1 MAHCRR
7 LHRFLSSAAAAR
19 AAAPIPSQRV
29 PRPPGTSAQSA
40 RIRELGRLGRLR
52 EASEVFDRMPFRDII
67 AWNSMILAY
76 CNNGMPDAARSLADA
91 ISGGNLRTGTILLS
105 GYARAGRV
113 RDARRVFDEMRAR
126 NTVAWNAMV
135 TCYVQNGD
143 LTLARRLFDAMPS
156 RDVSSW
162 NTMLTGYCHSR
173 LMMDARNLFEQ
184 MPERNSV
191 SWTVMISG
199 YVLIEQHGKAWDMFR
214 TMHCEGMPPEQ
225 PNLVSVLSSIGHLGN
240 LDILGSI
247 QSLVHKT
254 GFERD
259 VVIGTAILN
268 AYTKDVNMLDTAV
281 KFFAGMAQK
290 NEYTWATMI
299 TALSQ
304 GGRIDDAFAF
314 YQRDPLKSV
323 PSRTSM
329 LTGLARCGW
338 INDARILFDQIPE
351 PNVVSWNA
359 MITGYMQNDIVD
371 EAEELFN
378 RMPFRNTISWAAMI
392 AGYAHNG
399 RSEQALVLLQAL
411 HRNGMLPSLS
421 SLTSSF
427 FACSNIEALETGKQ
441 VHSLA
446 VKVGCQFNSYVC
458 NALITMYTK
467 SRNISFVR
475 QIFDRMTVKDTV
487 SYNSFITALVQNN
500 LLEEA
505 RDTFD
510 NMPSR
515 DVVSWTTIISAY
527 AQADQGNE
535 ALEIFRSMLH
545 EHELPNPPIITIL
558 LGVGGSLGASKLGQQ
573 IHAVATKLGID
584 SGLIVANALVSMYFK
599 CGSPDSL
606 KVFDSM
612 EERDIFTWNIV
623 ITGFAHHGLGR
634 DTIRMYQ
641 QMESAG
647 VLPNEVTFVGLL
659 HACSHSGLV
668 DEGRQFFKSM
678 SSDYGLTPLL
688 EHYACMV
695 DLLGRAGDVQEA
707 EQFIYDMPIKPDAV
721 IWSAL
726 LGACKIHKNIE
737 IGRRAAEKLFSIEPS
752 NAGNYVMLSNIYS
765 SQGMWDEVANVRK
778 LMKEQGVSKEP
789 GCSWMQIKNKM
800 HSFVTGDEEH
810 EQIQDIHDTLWE
822 LYTLLKATGFVPDT
836 EFVLHDIDE
845 EQKESSLL
853 YHSEKLAV
861 AYGLLVT
868 PKGVPIQ
875 IMKNLRICGDCHTF
889 IKFVSQVT
897 KREIDIRD
905 GNRFHH
911 FRNGSC
917 SCDMEDETFDSS
929 FRGHADEVMEE
940 IIADDD
946 AILVKGTERHM
957 GLDLSKGIIRDN
969 LEYGVIEPL
978 MSKFAIEAAITILR
992 IGNTITLTKD
1002 DGWTFL

>member
-1 MAHCRR
+1 MMFPIKWSKPPMAQCRR
-7 LHRFLSSAAAAR
+7 LHRFLSSAAASR
-19 AAAPIPSQRV
+19 AAAPVPARRV
-29 PRPPGTSAQSA
+29 PRPPCTSEQSA

-52 EASEVFDRMPFRDII
+52 EAREVFDRMPFRDII

-91 ISGGNLRTGTILLS
+91 ISGGNMRTGTILLS

-113 RDARRVFDEMRAR
+113 REARRVFVEMRAR
-126 NTVAWNAMV
+126 NIVAWNAMV

-173 LMMDARNLFEQ
+173 LMLDARNLFEQ

-199 YVLIEQHGKAWDMFR
+199 YVLIEQHGKALDMFR

-225 PNLVSVLSSIGHLGN
+225 PNLVSVLSAIGHLGN

-247 QSLVHKT
+247 QSLVQKT

-268 AYTKDVNMLDTAV
+268 VYTKDVNMLDTAV
-281 KFFAGMAQK
+281 KFFEGMTRK
-290 NEYTWATMI
+290 NEYTWSTMI

-304 GGRIDDAFAF
+304 GGRIDDAIAF

-329 LTGLARCGW
+329 LTGLARCGM
-338 INDARILFDQIPE
+338 INNARILFDQIRE

-359 MITGYMQNDIVD
+359 MITGYMQNEMVD

-392 AGYAHNG
+392 AGYAHNA

-411 HRNGMLPSLS
+411 HRKGILPSLS

-446 VKVGCQFNSYVC
+446 VKAGCQFNSYVC

-467 SRNISFVR
+467 GRNMSFVR
-475 QIFDRMTVKDTV
+475 QIFDRMTVKDIV

-535 ALEIFRSMLH
+535 AVEIFKSMLH

-558 LGVGGSLGASKLGQQ
+558 LGVGGNLGASKLGQQ
-573 IHAVATKLGID
+573 IHSVATKLGMD
-584 SGLIVANALVSMYFK
+584 SGIIVANALVSMHFK
-599 CGSPDSL
+599 CGSADSL
-606 KVFDSM
+606 KVFNLM

-623 ITGFAHHGLGR
+623 ISGFAHLGLGR
-634 DTIRMYQ
+634 EAIRMYQ

-737 IGRRAAEKLFSIEPS
+737 IGRRAAEKLFSIDPS

-868 PKGVPIQ
+868 PKGMPIQ

-917 SCDMEDETFDSS
+917 SCGDF
-929 FRGHADEVMEE
+929 
-940 IIADDD
+940 
-946 AILVKGTERHM
+946 
-957 GLDLSKGIIRDN
+957 
-969 LEYGVIEPL
+969 
-978 MSKFAIEAAITILR
+978 
-992 IGNTITLTKD
+992 
-1002 DGWTFL
+1002 W

>member
-1 MAHCRR
+1 
-7 LHRFLSSAAAAR
+7 
-19 AAAPIPSQRV
+19 
-29 PRPPGTSAQSA
+29 
-40 RIRELGRLGRLR
+40 
-52 EASEVFDRMPFRDII
+52 
-67 AWNSMILAY
+67 
-76 CNNGMPDAARSLADA
+76 MPDAARSLADA

-105 GYARAGRV
+105 GYGRAGRV
-113 RDARRVFDEMRAR
+113 RDARRVFDEMPVR

-143 LTLARRLFDAMPS
+143 VTLARRLFDAMPC

-162 NTMLTGYCHSR
+162 NAMLTGYCHSR
-173 LMMDARNLFEQ
+173 QMVDARNLFEQ
-184 MPERNSV
+184 MPERNTV

-214 TMHCEGMPPEQ
+214 MMHYDGMSPEQ
-225 PNLVSVLSSIGHLGN
+225 PNLVSVLSAISHLGN
-240 LDILGSI
+240 LNILESI
-247 QSLVHKT
+247 HVLVHKA

-259 VVIGTAILN
+259 VVIGTAMLN
-268 AYTKDVNMLDTAV
+268 AYTRGVSMLDTAV
-281 KFFAGMAQK
+281 KFFEGMAER
-290 NEYTWATMI
+290 NEYTWSTMI
-299 TALSQ
+299 SALSQ
-304 GGRIDDAFAF
+304 GGRIDDAVTV

-323 PSRTSM
+323 PSRTAM
-329 LTGLARCGW
+329 LTGLAQCGR
-338 INDARILFDQIPE
+338 INDARVLFDQIPE
-351 PNVVSWNA
+351 PNTVSWNA
-359 MITGYMQNDIVD
+359 MITGYMQNEMVD

-378 RMPFRNTISWAAMI
+378 RMPFRNTISWAGMV
-392 AGYAHNG
+392 AGYAQNG

-446 VKVGCQFNSYVC
+446 VKAGCQFNSYVC
-458 NALITMYTK
+458 NALITMYAK
-467 SRNISFVR
+467 CKNIGFVR

-487 SYNSFITALVQNN
+487 SYNSFITALVQNDM
-500 LLEEA
+500 LEEA

-510 NMPSR
+510 NMPIR

-527 AQADQGNE
+527 AQADQGND
-535 ALEIFRSMLH
+535 AIEIFRSMLQ
-545 EHELPNPPIITIL
+545 EHELPNSPILTIL
-558 LGVGGSLGASKLGQQ
+558 LGVGGNLGASKLGQQ
-573 IHAVATKLGID
+573 IHTLAVKLGY
-584 SGLIVANALVSMYFK
+584 AQ
-599 CGSPDSL
+599 
-606 KVFDSM
+606 
-612 EERDIFTWNIV
+612 
-623 ITGFAHHGLGR
+623 HGLGR
-634 DTIRMYQ
+634 EAIRIYQ

-668 DEGRQFFKSM
+668 DVGRQFFKSM
-678 SSDYGLTPLL
+678 SCDYGLTPLL

-695 DLLGRAGDVQEA
+695 DLLGRAGDVQGA
-707 EQFIYDMPIKPDAV
+707 EQFIYDMPIEPDAV

-726 LGACKIHKNIE
+726 LGACKIHKNVH

-765 SQGMWDEVANVRK
+765 SQGMWDEVAKVRK
-778 LMKEQGVSKEP
+778 LMKEQGVNKEP
-789 GCSWMQIKNKM
+789 GCSWMQIKNRM

-810 EQIQDIHDTLWE
+810 EQIQDIYATLQE
-822 LYTLLKATGFVPDT
+822 LYTLLKATGYVPDT

-868 PKGVPIQ
+868 PKGMPIQ
-875 IMKNLRICGDCHTF
+875 IMKNLRICGDCHSF
-889 IKFVSQVT
+889 IKFVSHVT

-911 FRNGSC
+911 FRNGNC
-917 SCDMEDETFDSS
+917 SCGDF
-929 FRGHADEVMEE
+929 
-940 IIADDD
+940 
-946 AILVKGTERHM
+946 
-957 GLDLSKGIIRDN
+957 
-969 LEYGVIEPL
+969 
-978 MSKFAIEAAITILR
+978 
-992 IGNTITLTKD
+992 
-1002 DGWTFL
+1002 W